1 MFKKIITAAAS
12 AAVVAGV
19 LLAAPANAAGV
30 PLAGGGSS
38 FAAGA
43 IKSCAADYTANTVT
57 YTSSDSGTGRSNYA
71 NSTFNFAAS
80 DGTYAGTETFSGS
93 NGVNYVTVPLL
104 GGPVVFAYSAVGV
117 NDGLKLTPAIVSG
130 IFKGTIT
137 RWDDAALKTLNPKV
151 KLPKKA
157 IKVAYRSSGSGT
169 TANLT
174 TYLNQTSGSAWAANS
189 KDLPSAAGQASVTY
203 LDNTGATKSQTTS
216 SSDSN
221 YKAGYAVVVKDLTVS
236 GTGSTASL
244 NYYNLPVAPA
254 TALVKTTKTSSDSA
268 WVADKVVTVTELAAG
283 GFAPLSASFATS
295 QLLSAYV
302 EDNSNVFGYFDL
314 SDAITAD
321 VGIAALQNAAGAF
334 VMPTASAAAKF
345 IGAQTPSTST
355 AMNLNGTLVI
365 DFTKVVP
372 GAYQLSIVTYGI
384 APKFTGTG
392 KSTDASKLA
401 VQDFFNYVV
410 KTCIPAKAAS
420 LGYVALGGALK
431 TSALNQIK
439 LIG

>member
-12 AAVVAGV
+12 AVVVAGV

-30 PLAGGGSS
+30 TLNGGGSS

-43 IKSCAADYTANTVT
+43 IKACAADYTTNSVNYT
-57 YTSSDSGTGRSNYA
+57 TSSSGTGRANYA
-71 NSTFNFAAS
+71 NSSFQYAAS
-80 DGTYAGTETFSGS
+80 DGTFTTEAFSGS
-93 NGVNYVTVPLL
+93 NGTRFVTVPLL

-137 RWDDAALKTLNPKV
+137 RWDDAALKALNPKV

-157 IKVAYRSSGSGT
+157 IKVALRTSGSGT

-174 TYLNQTSGSAWAANS
+174 NYLSQTVGGWTANS
-189 KDLPSAAGQASVTY
+189 KDLKAAAGAS
-203 LDNTGATKSQTTS
+203 
-216 SSDSN
+216 
-221 YKAGYAVVVKDLTVS
+221 
-236 GTGSTASL
+236 
-244 NYYNLPVAPA
+244 
-254 TALVKTTKTSSDSA
+254 
-268 WVADKVVTVTELAAG
+268 
-283 GFAPLSASFATS
+283 FAPLNTELATS
-295 QLLSAYV
+295 QLLAAYV
-302 EDNSNVFGYFDL
+302 EDNANAFGYFDL
-314 SDAITAD
+314 SDAVTAD

-345 IGAQTPSTST
+345 IGAQTPSTDPSDK
-355 AMNLNGTLVI
+355 LNGTLVI
-365 DFTKVVP
+365 DFTKNVP

-384 APKFTGTG
+384 APRKQGTTATN
-392 KSTDASKLA
+392 SNAAA
-401 VQDFFNYVV
+401 VQAFFNYVV
-410 KTCIPAKAAS
+410 KTCVPAKAAS

-439 LIG
+439 QIG

>member
-30 PLAGGGSS
+30 TLNGGGSS

-43 IKSCAADYTANTVT
+43 IKACAADYTANTVNYT
-57 YTSSDSGTGRSNYA
+57 TSSSGTGRASYQ

-80 DGTYAGTETFSGS
+80 DGTYAGTETFTGS
-93 NGVNYVTVPLL
+93 NGANYVTVPLL

-137 RWDDAALKTLNPKV
+137 RWDDAALKALNPKV

-157 IKVAYRSSGSGT
+157 IKVALRASGSGT

-174 TYLNQTSGSAWAANS
+174 NYLSQTVGGWTASS
-189 KDLPSAAGQASVTY
+189 KDL
-203 LDNTGATKSQTTS
+203 
-216 SSDSN
+216 
-221 YKAGYAVVVKDLTVS
+221 KA
-236 GTGSTASL
+236 
-244 NYYNLPVAPA
+244 
-254 TALVKTTKTSSDSA
+254 
-268 WVADKVVTVTELAAG
+268 AAG
-283 GFAPLSASFATS
+283 GSFAPINAEFATS
-295 QLLSAYV
+295 QLLAAYV

-314 SDAITAD
+314 SDAVTAD

-355 AMNLNGTLVI
+355 AQNLNGTLVI

-439 LIG
+439 TIG

>member
-30 PLAGGGSS
+30 TLNGGGSS

-43 IKSCAADYTANTVT
+43 INACAAAYTNNTVNYT
-57 YTSSDSGTGRSNYA
+57 TSSSGTGRANYA
-71 NSTFNFAAS
+71 NSTFDYAAS
-80 DGTYAGTETFSGS
+80 DGAVTTEVFSGA
-93 NGVNYVTVPLL
+93 NGTHFVTVPLL

-130 IFKGTIT
+130 IFKGTIKM
-137 RWDDAALKTLNPKV
+137 WNDPALVALNPKV

-157 IKVAYRSSGSGT
+157 IKVALRTSGSGT

-174 TYLNQTSGSAWAANS
+174 NYLSQTVGGWTASS
-189 KDLPSAAGQASVTY
+189 KDLKAAAGAGSGASF
-203 LDNTGATKSQTTS
+203 DATK
-216 SSDSN
+216 
-221 YKAGYAVVVKDLTVS
+221 
-236 GTGSTASL
+236 
-244 NYYNLPVAPA
+244 
-254 TALVKTTKTSSDSA
+254 
-268 WVADKVVTVTELAAG
+268 
-283 GFAPLSASFATS
+283 FAPLNSEFATS
-295 QLLSAYV
+295 QLLSAYI
-302 EDNSNVFGYFDL
+302 EDNSNAFGYFDL

-321 VGIAALQNAAGAF
+321 VGIAALQNAAGAY

-345 IGAQTPSTST
+345 IGAQTPSTDPSDK
-355 AMNLNGTLVI
+355 LNGTLVI

-384 APKFTGTG
+384 APRKQG
-392 KSTDASKLA
+392 STATTAKASA

-439 LIG
+439 QIG

>member
-30 PLAGGGSS
+30 TLNGGGSS

-43 IKSCAADYTANTVT
+43 ITACAADYKANTVN
-57 YTSSDSGTGRSNYA
+57 YTTSNSGTGRSQYQ
-71 NSTFNFAAS
+71 NSTFDYAAS
-80 DGTYAGTETFSGS
+80 DGTFAGTETFSGS
-93 NGVNYVTVPLL
+93 NGANYVTVPLL

-151 KLPKKA
+151 KLPKKN
-157 IKVAYRSSGSGT
+157 IKVAIRTSGSGT

-174 TYLNQTSGSAWAANS
+174 TYLSQTVGGWTTNS
-189 KDLPSAAGQASVTY
+189 KDLKAAAG
-203 LDNTGATKSQTTS
+203 
-216 SSDSN
+216 
-221 YKAGYAVVVKDLTVS
+221 
-236 GTGSTASL
+236 ST
-244 NYYNLPVAPA
+244 
-254 TALVKTTKTSSDSA
+254 
-268 WVADKVVTVTELAAG
+268 
-283 GFAPLSASFATS
+283 FAPINSEFANS
-295 QLLSAYV
+295 QLLAAYV
-302 EDNSNVFGYFDL
+302 EDNVNAFGYFDL
-314 SDAITAD
+314 SDAVTAD
-321 VGIAALQNAAGAF
+321 VGIAALQNAAGAY

-345 IGAQTPSTST
+345 IGAQTPSTSS
-355 AMNLNGTLVI
+355 AQNLNGTLVI
-365 DFTKVVP
+365 DFTKVVS

-392 KSTDASKLA
+392 KSTNASKLA

>member
-19 LLAAPANAAGV
+19 LLAAPANATGLT
-30 PLAGGGSS
+30 LAGGGSS

-43 IKSCAADYTANTVT
+43 IKACAASYTTNTVT
-57 YTSSDSGTGRSNYA
+57 YDTQSSGIGRAGYASGAYD
-71 NSTFNFAAS
+71 FAAS
-80 DGTYAGTETFSGS
+80 DGTFTTESFTNGTSTH
-93 NGVNYVTVPLL
+93 YVTVPLL

-137 RWDDAALKTLNPKV
+137 MWNDAALVALNPKV

-157 IKVAYRSSGSGT
+157 IKVAYRASGSGT

-174 TYLNQTSGSAWAANS
+174 NYLSQTVGGWTANS
-189 KDLPSAAGQASVTY
+189 KDLTAAAG
-203 LDNTGATKSQTTS
+203 AT
-216 SSDSN
+216 
-221 YKAGYAVVVKDLTVS
+221 
-236 GTGSTASL
+236 
-244 NYYNLPVAPA
+244 
-254 TALVKTTKTSSDSA
+254 
-268 WVADKVVTVTELAAG
+268 
-283 GFAPLSASFATS
+283 FAPISSSFATS
-295 QLLSAYV
+295 QLLSGYI
-302 EDNSNVFGYFDL
+302 EDNSNAFGYFDL

-321 VGIAALQNAAGAF
+321 VGIAALQNAAGAY

-345 IGAQTPSTST
+345 IGAQTPSTATSD
-355 AMNLNGTLVI
+355 ALNGTLTI

-372 GAYQLSIVTYGI
+372 GAYQLSIVTYGV
-384 APKFTGTG
+384 APRKQGTT
-392 KSTDASKLA
+392 STNAKASSI
-401 VQDFFNYVV
+401 QDFFNYVV

-439 LIG
+439 QIG

>member
-30 PLAGGGSS
+30 TLNGGGSS

-43 IKSCAADYTANTVT
+43 INACAASYTNNTVNYT
-57 YTSSDSGTGRSNYA
+57 TSSSGTGRANYA
-71 NSTFNFAAS
+71 NSTFDYAAS
-80 DGTYAGTETFSGS
+80 DGTFTTEAFSGA
-93 NGVNYVTVPLL
+93 NGTHYVTVPLL

-137 RWDDAALKTLNPKV
+137 MWNDAALVALNPKA

-157 IKVAYRSSGSGT
+157 IKVAYRASGSGT
-169 TANLT
+169 TSNLT
-174 TYLNQTSGSAWAANS
+174 NYLSQTAGGWTASS
-189 KDLPSAAGQASVTY
+189 KDLPSAAGGASVTY
-203 LDNTGATKSQTTS
+203 LKADNSTTDRQTVS
-216 SSDSN
+216 SSDPN
-221 YKAGYAVVVKDLTVS
+221 YQAGKAVIVKYDGSIKSATAVS
-236 GTGSTASL
+236 GTF
-244 NYYNLPVAPA
+244 A
-254 TALVKTTKTSSDSA
+254 TNSSA
-268 WVADKVVTVTELAAG
+268 
-283 GFAPLSASFATS
+283 FATS
-295 QLLSAYV
+295 QLLAGYI
-302 EDNSNVFGYFDL
+302 EDNSNAFGYFDL

-321 VGIAALQNAAGAF
+321 VGIAALVNAAGAY

-345 IGAQTPSTST
+345 IGAQTPSNDPSDK
-355 AMNLNGTLVI
+355 LNGTLVI

-384 APKFTGTG
+384 APRKQG
-392 KSTDASKLA
+392 STPTTAKAAA

-410 KTCIPAKAAS
+410 KTCVPAKAAS

-439 LIG
+439 QIG

>member
-30 PLAGGGSS
+30 TLNGGGSS

-43 IKSCAADYTANTVT
+43 IKACAADYTANTVNYT
-57 YTSSDSGTGRSNYA
+57 TSSSTTGKASYQ
-71 NSTFNFAAS
+71 NSTFDYAAS
-80 DGTYAGTETFSGS
+80 DSTYAGTETFTGS
-93 NGVNYVTVPLL
+93 NGANYVTVPLL

-117 NDGLKLTPAIVSG
+117 NDGLKLTPQIVSD
-130 IFKGTIT
+130 IFKGNIT

-157 IKVAYRSSGSGT
+157 IKVALRTSGSGT
-169 TANLT
+169 TSNLT
-174 TYLNQTSGSAWAANS
+174 NYLSQTVGGWTASS
-189 KDLPSAAGQASVTY
+189 KDLKAAAG
-203 LDNTGATKSQTTS
+203 S
-216 SSDSN
+216 S
-221 YKAGYAVVVKDLTVS
+221 
-236 GTGSTASL
+236 
-244 NYYNLPVAPA
+244 
-254 TALVKTTKTSSDSA
+254 
-268 WVADKVVTVTELAAG
+268 
-283 GFAPLSASFATS
+283 FAPINSEFATS
-295 QLLSAYV
+295 QLLAAYI
-302 EDNSNVFGYFDL
+302 EDNSNAFGYFDL
-314 SDAITAD
+314 SDAVTAD
-321 VGIAALQNAAGAF
+321 VGIAALQNKAGAF

-345 IGAQTPSTST
+345 IGAQTPSTSS
-355 AMNLNGTLVI
+355 AQNLNGTLVI
-365 DFTKVVP
+365 DFNKVVP

-392 KSTDASKLA
+392 KSTNASKLA

-439 LIG
+439 QIG

>member
-30 PLAGGGSS
+30 SLVGGGSS

-43 IKSCAADYTANTVT
+43 LKACAADYNTNNVT
-57 YTSSDSGTGRSNYA
+57 YNTSSSGTGRAIYASNQA
-71 NSTFNFAAS
+71 DFAAS
-80 DGTYAGTETFSGS
+80 DGVLTESFSGGQS
-93 NGVNYVTVPLL
+93 TRYVTVPLL

-117 NDGLKLTPAIVSG
+117 NDGLKLTPQIVSD
-130 IFKGTIT
+130 IFKGNIT

-157 IKVAYRSSGSGT
+157 IKLAYRASGSGT

-174 TYLNQTSGSAWAANS
+174 NYLSQTVGGWTANS
-189 KDLPSAAGQASVTY
+189 KDLPTAAGGASVTY
-203 LDNTGATKSQTTS
+203 LAADGSTVLRQTVS
-216 SSDSN
+216 SSDDN
-221 YKAGYAVVVKDLTVS
+221 YQAGKAVVVKSDGSIKSATAVS
-236 GTGSTASL
+236 GSFNTNAS
-244 NYYNLPVAPA
+244 A
-254 TALVKTTKTSSDSA
+254 
-268 WVADKVVTVTELAAG
+268 
-283 GFAPLSASFATS
+283 FANS
-295 QLLSAYV
+295 QLLAAYV
-302 EDNSNVFGYFDL
+302 EDNANVFGYFDL
-314 SDAITAD
+314 SDATTAD
-321 VGIAALQNAAGAF
+321 VGISALQNKAGAF

-345 IGAQTPSTST
+345 IGAQTPSTDPSDK
-355 AMNLNGTLVI
+355 LNGTLVI

-372 GAYQLSIVTYGI
+372 GAYQLSIVTYGV
-384 APKFTGTG
+384 APRKIGTTATTA
-392 KSTDASKLA
+392 KASA

-410 KTCIPAKAAS
+410 KTCIPAKAAQ

-439 LIG
+439 QIG

>member
-30 PLAGGGSS
+30 TLTGGGSS

-43 IKSCAADYTANTVT
+43 IKACAADYTTNSVGYT
-57 YTSSDSGTGRSNYA
+57 TSSSGTGRTNYA
-71 NSTFNFAAS
+71 LSTFDYAAS
-80 DGTYAGTETFSGS
+80 DGTFGSEVFSGA
-93 NGVNYVTVPLL
+93 NGTRYVTVPLL

-151 KLPKKA
+151 KLPKKE
-157 IKVAYRSSGSGT
+157 IKVALRASGSGT

-174 TYLNQTSGSAWAANS
+174 NYLSQTVGGWTVG
-189 KDLPSAAGQASVTY
+189 KDLKAAAG
-203 LDNTGATKSQTTS
+203 AT
-216 SSDSN
+216 
-221 YKAGYAVVVKDLTVS
+221 
-236 GTGSTASL
+236 
-244 NYYNLPVAPA
+244 
-254 TALVKTTKTSSDSA
+254 
-268 WVADKVVTVTELAAG
+268 
-283 GFAPLSASFATS
+283 FAPINAEFATS
-295 QLLSAYV
+295 QLLAAYV
-302 EDNSNVFGYFDL
+302 ENNANVFGYFDL
-314 SDAITAD
+314 SDAVTAD

-345 IGAQTPSTST
+345 IGAQTPSTDSSDK
-355 AMNLNGTLVI
+355 LNGTLVI

-384 APKFTGTG
+384 APRKIGTTATTA
-392 KSTDASKLA
+392 KASA

-410 KTCIPAKAAS
+410 KTCVPAKAAT

-439 LIG
+439 QIG

>member
-30 PLAGGGSS
+30 TINGGGSS

-43 IKSCAADYTANTVT
+43 IKACAADYTANTVNYT
-57 YTSSDSGTGRSNYA
+57 TSSSTTGKASYQ
-71 NSTFNFAAS
+71 NSTFNYAAS
-80 DGTYAGTETFSGS
+80 DSTYAGTETFTGS
-93 NGVNYVTVPLL
+93 NGANYVTVPLL

-157 IKVAYRSSGSGT
+157 IKVALRTSGSGT

-174 TYLNQTSGSAWAANS
+174 NYLSQTVGGWTANS
-189 KDLPSAAGQASVTY
+189 KDLKAAAG
-203 LDNTGATKSQTTS
+203 
-216 SSDSN
+216 
-221 YKAGYAVVVKDLTVS
+221 
-236 GTGSTASL
+236 ST
-244 NYYNLPVAPA
+244 
-254 TALVKTTKTSSDSA
+254 
-268 WVADKVVTVTELAAG
+268 
-283 GFAPLSASFATS
+283 FAPINAEFATS
-295 QLLSAYV
+295 QLLAAYV
-302 EDNSNVFGYFDL
+302 EDNANVFGYFDL
-314 SDAITAD
+314 SDAVTAD
-321 VGIAALQNAAGAF
+321 VGLASLQNAAGAY

-345 IGAQTPSTST
+345 IGAQTPSTSS
-355 AMNLNGTLVI
+355 AQNLNGTLVI

-439 LIG
+439 QIG

>member
-30 PLAGGGSS
+30 SLVGGGSS

-43 IKSCAADYTANTVT
+43 LKACAADYNTNTVT
-57 YTSSDSGTGRSNYA
+57 YNTSSSGTGRAIYASNQA
-71 NSTFNFAAS
+71 DFAAS
-80 DGTYAGTETFSGS
+80 DGVLTESFSGGQS
-93 NGVNYVTVPLL
+93 TRYVTVPLL

-117 NDGLKLTPAIVSG
+117 NDGLKLTPQIVSD
-130 IFKGTIT
+130 IFKGNIT

-157 IKVAYRSSGSGT
+157 IKVALRASGSGT

-174 TYLNQTSGSAWAANS
+174 TYLSQVVGGWTANS
-189 KDLPSAAGQASVTY
+189 KDLKAAAGSTFAPINSEFPNSQA
-203 LDNTGATKSQTTS
+203 
-216 SSDSN
+216 
-221 YKAGYAVVVKDLTVS
+221 
-236 GTGSTASL
+236 
-244 NYYNLPVAPA
+244 
-254 TALVKTTKTSSDSA
+254 
-268 WVADKVVTVTELAAG
+268 LAA
-283 GFAPLSASFATS
+283 
-295 QLLSAYV
+295 YI
-302 EDNSNVFGYFDL
+302 EDNSNAFGYFDL
-314 SDAITAD
+314 SDAVTAD
-321 VGIAALQNAAGAF
+321 VGIAALQNKANAF

-345 IGAQTPSTST
+345 IGAQTPSTDTSDK
-355 AMNLNGTLVI
+355 LNGTLVI

-384 APKFTGTG
+384 APRKIGTTATNA
-392 KSTDASKLA
+392 KASA

-439 LIG
+439 QIG

>member
-19 LLAAPANAAGV
+19 LLAAPANATGV
-30 PLAGGGSS
+30 TINGGGSS

-43 IKSCAADYTANTVT
+43 MKACAASYTANTVNYT
-57 YTSSDSGTGRSNYA
+57 TSSSTTGKASYK
-71 NSTFNFAAS
+71 NSTFQYAAS
-80 DGTYAGTETFSGS
+80 DSLFSASDVPSGDNGTHF
-93 NGVNYVTVPLL
+93 VTVPLL

-117 NDGLKLTPAIVSG
+117 NDGLKLTPEVVSG

-137 RWDDAALKTLNPKV
+137 RWDDAALKALNPKV

-157 IKVAYRSSGSGT
+157 IKVALRSSGSGT

-174 TYLNQTSGSAWAANS
+174 TYLYQT
-189 KDLPSAAGQASVTY
+189 L
-203 LDNTGATKSQTTS
+203 NTAP
-216 SSDSN
+216 
-221 YKAGYAVVVKDLTVS
+221 
-236 GTGSTASL
+236 TGSTNNSGWL
-244 NYYNLPVAPA
+244 NNNKD
-254 TALVKTTKTSSDSA
+254 LV
-268 WVADKVVTVTELAAG
+268 LAAG
-283 GFAPLSASFATS
+283 GSKGATTYQKDGNGNFVLDSNGDKIVIDTVASGFAPLSQTFATS
-295 QLLSAYV
+295 QLLAAYV

-321 VGIAALQNAAGAF
+321 VGIAALKNAAGAF

-345 IGAQTPSTST
+345 IGAQSTST
-355 AMNLNGTLVI
+355 QTAEYINGTLDI
-365 DFTKVVP
+365 DFNKVVS
-372 GAYQLSIVTYGI
+372 GAYQLSIVTYGL
-384 APKFTGTG
+384 APKYSGAAGT
-392 KSTDASKLA
+392 KSTNATKLA